1 MGNTPRGFPMTLSVL
16 APFDETAS
24 AWRKTAEETARNLTA
39 AELAIFPDLCHDA
52 TELRSALF
60 KAYSEPELSGSLL
73 AADVFGLARHLFELN
88 YDLYAGRYESAG
100 RTLRF
105 LWELAFRSHLADTEQ
120 PDLTIDEKVAWLE
133 DRDPRPT
140 WKCYA
145 KIAAEKLFPTGDPKE
160 VTARFKTIW
169 DRLNQ
174 FAHPSGPWRY
184 STVGDSERFAWP
196 HFDADLCRQLLA
208 DVNEV
213 MALVWLL
220 VLCQFP
226 KARGTFADPALV
238 FNSFPVLKTLLD

>member
-1 MGNTPRGFPMTLSVL
+1 MTLSVL

-39 AELAIFPDLCHDA
+39 AELAIFPDLCLDA

-73 AADVFGLARHLFELN
+73 ATDVFGLARHLFELN

-120 PDLTIDEKVAWLE
+120 PGLTIDEKVAWLE
-133 DRDPRPT
+133 QRKPRPDWST
-140 WKCYA
+140 CVA
-145 KIAAEKLFPTGDPKE
+145 PRILTLFATGDPTE

-174 FAHPSGPWRY
+174 FAHPSGPWRF
-184 STVGDSERFAWP
+184 STVEESGRFAWP
-196 HFDADLCRQLLA
+196 HFDANLCRQLLA

-213 MALVWLL
+213 VALVWLL
-220 VLCQFP
+220 VLHQFP
-226 KARGTFADPALV
+226 KAQGTFADPALV